1 MQFTLYDL
9 IGSVGVGVIVV
20 TYLLLQTDRLKS
32 SDATYSILNAVG
44 AALIIFSLIN
54 DFNFPAFVI
63 EFFWLLI
70 SIYGIGK
77 WVVSRETRE
86 KA

>member
-9 IGSVGVGVIVV
+9 IGSVGVATIVV
-20 TYLLLQTDRLKS
+20 TYLLLQTERLKS
-32 SDATYSILNAVG
+32 SDAAYSILNAIG
-44 AALIIFSLIN
+44 ALLIIISLIY

-70 SIYGIGK
+70 SIFGIYKYISGESGK
-77 WVVSRETRE
+77 D
-86 KA
+86 